1 MSVMA
6 HHTEPHGGSP
16 IRAGHEAR
24 AVAEGKC
31 GPQLLLGFS
40 RDKQGRV
47 DHLGLASCYNS
58 SGLWGR
64 EPVFSFLVPG
74 PGLI

>member
-1 MSVMA
+1 MA
-6 HHTEPHGGSP
+6 HHAEPHGGSP

-24 AVAEGKC
+24 AVAGGQR

-40 RDKQGRV
+40 REKQGRV
-47 DHLGLASCYNS
+47 DHIGLASCCNS

-64 EPVFSFLVPG
+64 ESLFSFLVPG
-74 PGLI
+74 PGLL